1 MFNSPPFSNDGD
13 STVDE
18 AKNYNFRICVDINQV
33 WLFTPDMSQAE
44 KIPPPPYTL
53 LLALGARRGWMTC
66 MRMPGRNMEEADVM
80 LVKYIMLFVLM
91 AIRPFS
97 FGLNNIAAMV
107 FINIASSI
115 FCSSFSSV
123 IQEFAIRCI

>member
-44 KIPPPPYTL
+44 KIPPPYTL
-53 LLALGARRGWMTC
+53 LSNSG
-66 MRMPGRNMEEADVM
+66 V
-80 LVKYIMLFVLM
+80 
-91 AIRPFS
+91 
-97 FGLNNIAAMV
+97 NISLENKEN
-107 FINIASSI
+107 F
-115 FCSSFSSV
+115 F
-123 IQEFAIRCI
+123 

>member
-53 LLALGARRGWMTC
+53 LSNSGANISLKNENLFLRCLFKWMCSPWKKSEYPVIRNFALRLELALMV
-66 MRMPGRNMEEADVM
+66 MRPSRESWEQKNSLAG
-80 LVKYIMLFVLM
+80 
-91 AIRPFS
+91 S
-97 FGLNNIAAMV
+97 
-107 FINIASSI
+107 INTT
-115 FCSSFSSV
+115 
-123 IQEFAIRCI
+123 

>member
-1 MFNSPPFSNDGD
+1 
-13 STVDE
+13 
-18 AKNYNFRICVDINQV
+18 
-33 WLFTPDMSQAE
+33 
-44 KIPPPPYTL
+44 
-53 LLALGARRGWMTC
+53 
-66 MRMPGRNMEEADVM
+66 MPERNMEEADVM

-97 FGLNNIAAMV
+97 FGLNNITAMV